1 MEIEISSEKLK
12 LHNER
17 ESITILN
24 NYYDEEVI
32 TSVIHNSHRGNRV
45 SRVSRRFNV
54 HEEIKLKDSANVNNR
69 EKL

>member
-32 TSVIHNSHRGNRV
+32 T
-45 SRVSRRFNV
+45 
-54 HEEIKLKDSANVNNR
+54 A
-69 EKL
+69 